1 VLPLTKAAQPDGGF
15 YLWMKTPIDDAEFV
29 RRLHH
34 EYNVLALPGSYL
46 GREVHGV
53 NPGRNHVRMAL
64 VAPLAECVE
73 GIERTMQFAGKL

>member
-1 VLPLTKAAQPDGGF
+1 
-15 YLWMKTPIDDAEFV
+15 MRTPIDDAEFV
-29 RRLHH
+29 RRLQH

-46 GREVHGV
+46 ARDAAAGG

-73 GIERTMQFAGKL
+73 GIQRTMQFARKL